1 MGFVT
6 ITLIGSGNGIR
17 RCPNAVD
24 RAKILR
30 SSPSGKRSLKVAPP
44 EVDAAAGRPEVDAPV
59 SADAARSVRT
69 RSIHQRACSMR
80 YLVMTHVSPD
90 DVIRRAR
97 EYFAAN
103 TLMDVADESDD
114 MIRFEGDIGMAAIR
128 VDREH
133 GHTNVH
139 AETDR
144 VVGLDV
150 TDITKRFLY
159 TLEHV

>member
-1 MGFVT
+1 
-6 ITLIGSGNGIR
+6 
-17 RCPNAVD
+17 
-24 RAKILR
+24 
-30 SSPSGKRSLKVAPP
+30 
-44 EVDAAAGRPEVDAPV
+44 
-59 SADAARSVRT
+59 
-69 RSIHQRACSMR
+69 MR
-80 YLVMTHVSPD
+80 YLVMTDTPPEEVLERAKRFYAEHTRMEVEEETD
-90 DVIRRAR
+90 DSLALAGEIGRAR
-97 EYFAAN
+97 
-103 TLMDVADESDD
+103 L
-114 MIRFEGDIGMAAIR
+114 R

>member
-1 MGFVT
+1 
-6 ITLIGSGNGIR
+6 
-17 RCPNAVD
+17 
-24 RAKILR
+24 
-30 SSPSGKRSLKVAPP
+30 
-44 EVDAAAGRPEVDAPV
+44 
-59 SADAARSVRT
+59 
-69 RSIHQRACSMR
+69 MR
-80 YLVMTHVSPD
+80 YLVMTHVSPE
-90 DVIRRAR
+90 DVLQRAKDF
-97 EYFAAN
+97 FATH
-103 TLMDVADESDD
+103 TLLEIADESAAS
-114 MIRFEGDIGMAAIR
+114 IRFSGDIGVAAIR

>member
-1 MGFVT
+1 
-6 ITLIGSGNGIR
+6 
-17 RCPNAVD
+17 
-24 RAKILR
+24 
-30 SSPSGKRSLKVAPP
+30 
-44 EVDAAAGRPEVDAPV
+44 
-59 SADAARSVRT
+59 
-69 RSIHQRACSMR
+69 MR
-80 YLVMTHVSPD
+80 YLVMTHVSPE
-90 DVIRRAR
+90 DVIQRAR
-97 EYFAAN
+97 EFYAAH
-103 TLMDVADESDD
+103 TYLRVADESEDS
-114 MIRFEGDIGMAAIR
+114 IRFEGDIGVAAIR

>member
-1 MGFVT
+1 M
-6 ITLIGSGNGIR
+6 
-17 RCPNAVD
+17 
-24 RAKILR
+24 
-30 SSPSGKRSLKVAPP
+30 
-44 EVDAAAGRPEVDAPV
+44 
-59 SADAARSVRT
+59 
-69 RSIHQRACSMR
+69 
-80 YLVMTHVSPD
+80 
-90 DVIRRAR
+90 RRAR
-97 EYFAAN
+97 EYFAAH
-103 TLMDVADESDD
+103 TYLDVSDESPDR
-114 MIRFEGDIGMAAIR
+114 IRFEGRIGTATIR